1 MVHIIASVATY
12 AELRDALRERR
23 LELGLAQLALD
34 HCAGLQDGWT
44 SKAEMID
51 GKRWGEMSLNA
62 ALGALGLKLLVV
74 ADDGSIPAVTRA
86 NLYTSKCKQAATRP
100 LVTLPPVAPPM
111 IEATIPAP
119 APEPAPRPALALL
132 EAA

>member
-1 MVHIIASVATY
+1 MQIVASVATY

-23 LELGLAQLALD
+23 LELGLTQLALD
-34 HCAGLQDGWT
+34 HCAGLQDGWS
-44 SKAEMID
+44 SKAEMSD

-74 ADDGSIPAVTRA
+74 ADDGSLPAVTRA

-111 IEATIPAP
+111 IEANTPAP
-119 APEPAPRPALALL
+119 AAEPAPQPALALL

>member
-1 MVHIIASVATY
+1 MVHIIASVSTY
-12 AELRDALRERR
+12 PELRDALRERR
-23 LELGLAQLALD
+23 LELGLTQLALD
-34 HCAGLQDGWT
+34 HCAGLQDGWA
-44 SKAEMID
+44 SKAEMEN
-51 GKRWGEMSLNA
+51 GNKRWGNMSIEA

-100 LVTLPPVAPPM
+100 LVTLPPPAAM
-111 IEATIPAP
+111 IPAP
-119 APEPAPRPALALL
+119 AVEPAPQPALALL